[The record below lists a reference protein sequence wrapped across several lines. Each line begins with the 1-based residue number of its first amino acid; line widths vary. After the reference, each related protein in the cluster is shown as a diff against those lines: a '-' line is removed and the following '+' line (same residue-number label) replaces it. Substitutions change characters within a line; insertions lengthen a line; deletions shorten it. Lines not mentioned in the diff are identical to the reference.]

1 MGRKK
6 KNAAKRNQGQ
16 NRRKRSVSTDTT
28 NNVTR
33 VKDKSDLDSSCAPFG
48 LTNLGN
54 TCYLNSVL
62 QVLSRTPSLVHLLH
76 PKLNDRSTWRGLH
89 IDQLVSKHSPEED
102 NVTEDEVDDDLT
114 NGYDEDEE
122 ASNSK
127 RMPNVALVPAQEL
140 TSAFFELMK
149 EMQTPRTPSKRV
161 ITPSRLRKALAKKSR
176 QFCDRDEQD
185 SHELLRT
192 LIDLIRSD
200 EIRRH
205 RLAVYDWLKIPRE
218 PAKQNNVDDDTKALV
233 KAHSA
238 SCNFT
243 TVDSLFSGYLLSSIT
258 CHECGNTTQ
267 ILEQM
272 FDLSV
277 PVSEA
282 KLPHECIKK
291 QYSTVANKSNNN
303 SNGGGRVSKASPL
316 PRVDSNEL
324 DPLDSA
330 HSKSDD
336 STRANAD
343 LDDSDGRLSDF
354 LGDVDLP
361 DSADIEDAQD
371 TEDEQDV
378 SRDDDIP
385 LAPVDDLKDSID
397 RLTLESPPL
406 HCELPSSMYPP
417 SVPAAPNDSTC
428 IASTNGHDI
437 ETTSDSP
444 CNKSLIKWSLRTVGQ
459 VNVRKS
465 ESKNGGNA
473 STLEACLSAFTHPEL
488 LTGSNKLFCENCTKL
503 AKEKNIHQKQ
513 GHCTSTGAAASAS
526 AGNSSKKKTTA
537 SNDKQV
543 KVYSNA
549 SKHFLI
555 AYPPVILTIHL
566 KRFHVEG
573 YGNVNLRKINR
584 HVNFD
589 LELDLSPWVSQVYS
603 SIGEFL
609 GVDEKSTHS
618 TLKYRL
624 YGLVEHSGTLR
635 GGHYTAKVR
644 VDTNCK
650 GKKVTSNHSKYLRM
664 RPFVPSFDTFLKQLD
679 IDTLSINTAT
689 TVQQNGQSGDVS
701 VVSTQ
706 DNAIDNMLTVSN
718 DDGNSSTNSLLNN
731 ETNDPAHA
739 DAHADADV
747 HADADAPASSESN
760 VPSTGKSQWFHC
772 CDSNVR
778 AVTLDEVISSQAYL
792 LFYERI

>member
-6 KNAAKRNQGQ
+6 KNNSKRNQAQ
-16 NRRKRSVSTDTT
+16 NRRKQSASSETPNAT
-28 NNVTR
+28 
-33 VKDKSDLDSSCAPFG
+33 KDKDNKSDLDPTCAPFG

-76 PKLNDRSTWRGLH
+76 PKVNDRSTWRGVH
-89 IDQLVSKHSPEED
+89 TDELVEKHQVDDED
-102 NVTEDEVDDDLT
+102 ILTEDEAEYDLT
-114 NGYDEDEE
+114 NGYEDSE
-122 ASNSK
+122 SSSTSK
-127 RMPNVALVPAQEL
+127 RMPKVALVPAQEL
-140 TSAFFELMK
+140 TCAFLELMK
-149 EMQTPRTPSKRV
+149 EMQTPRTPSKRI
-161 ITPSRLRKALAKKSR
+161 ITPSRLRRALAKKSR

-282 KLPHECIKK
+282 KLPHEPFKK
-291 QYSTVANKSNNN
+291 QYSTVASKSNNT
-303 SNGGGRVSKASPL
+303 SNGTRMNKVSPL
-316 PRVDSNEL
+316 PRIETSDVE
-324 DPLDSA
+324 PLDSA

-343 LDDSDGRLSDF
+343 LDDSDARISDF
-354 LGDVDLP
+354 LADVDLP
-361 DSADIEDAQD
+361 DSADGEDARD
-371 TEDEQDV
+371 TDDEHEV
-378 SRDDDIP
+378 SQEDDIP
-385 LAPVDDLKDSID
+385 LAPVDDLKDEFT
-397 RLTLESPPL
+397 RLTLDQVESPPL
-406 HCELPSSMYPP
+406 QCDQPTSSSPSPP
-417 SVPAAPNDSTC
+417 HHDTSSEVA
-428 IASTNGHDI
+428 TNGHQ
-437 ETTSDSP
+437 ETSSDTP
-444 CNKSLIKWSLRTVGQ
+444 CNKSLIKWSLRTVSQ
-459 VNVRKS
+459 LNSRKND
-465 ESKNGGNA
+465 SKHCNS

-503 AKEKNIHQKQ
+503 AKEKSVHHIKKQ
-513 GHCTSTGAAASAS
+513 QNQVKSTSVD
-526 AGNSSKKKTTA
+526 NSSKKKNAT
-537 SNDKQV
+537 SNDKQI
-543 KVYSNA
+543 KIYSNA

-589 LELDLSPWVSQVYS
+589 LQLDLSPWVSQVYS
-603 SIGEFL
+603 SIGQFL
-609 GVDEKSTHS
+609 GVNEVSSQS

-624 YGLVEHSGTLR
+624 YGLVEHSGTLK
-635 GGHYTAKVR
+635 GGHYTAKIR
-644 VDTNCK
+644 VDTNNK

-664 RPFVPSFDTFLKQLD
+664 RPFVPSFDTFLKQLQLHTTPVNSVTLNGKSSD
-679 IDTLSINTAT
+679 INVSSEKQS
-689 TVQQNGQSGDVS
+689 TVDHVTVDDNPNNDEKFP
-701 VVSTQ
+701 ST
-706 DNAIDNMLTVSN
+706 
-718 DDGNSSTNSLLNN
+718 SLLND
-731 ETNDPAHA
+731 TNDTA
-739 DAHADADV
+739 DGAAAAACNESDQ
-747 HADADAPASSESN
+747 SSTG
-760 VPSTGKSQWFHC
+760 STGKSQWYHC
-772 CDSNVR
+772 CDSNVHP
-778 AVTLDEVISSQAYL
+778 VTVDEVISSQAYL